1 MKGNKDKEYIKLRD
15 KFLIGLLCA
24 AIVGVLCLMVVY
36 NRFSFGGSINSKI
49 RKDETFFIYLESYDC
64 SKCADVK
71 KILDDANIEYETM
84 VTSKDTTKNFFK
96 KYNIVFNNDVA
107 PGVIYFKKGKMI
119 SNMLEISNMDEL
131 KSFLEFYN
139 K

>member
-24 AIVGVLCLMVVY
+24 SIVGVLCFMVVY
-36 NRFSFGGSINSKI
+36 NRFSFGGSINNKI

-64 SKCADVK
+64 RKCNEVK
-71 KILDDANIEYETM
+71 KILDDFNIDYETM

-96 KYNIVFNNDVA
+96 KYNIISTNEVA
-107 PGVIYFKKGKMI
+107 PGVIYIKNGKMH

-131 KSFLEFYN
+131 KTFLEFYN